1 MASLGLAASDTA
13 HDFPCLLGFSWQR
26 YGRGMGAIV
35 GMMGM
40 MGGFPVSPQLW
51 SLKFHGATK
60 NVKLEISVSYFYSY
74 CMTRAILLKI
84 LMQVPAHFA

>member
-1 MASLGLAASDTA
+1 MAEV
-13 HDFPCLLGFSWQR
+13 WQR

-60 NVKLEISVSYFYSY
+60 NVKLEISVSY

>member
-1 MASLGLAASDTA
+1 
-13 HDFPCLLGFSWQR
+13 
-26 YGRGMGAIV
+26 MGAIV